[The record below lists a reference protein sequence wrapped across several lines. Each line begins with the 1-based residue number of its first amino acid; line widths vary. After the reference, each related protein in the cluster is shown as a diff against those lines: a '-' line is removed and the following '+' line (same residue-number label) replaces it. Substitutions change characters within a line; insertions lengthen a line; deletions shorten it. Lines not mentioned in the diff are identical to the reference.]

1 MTDFTMS
8 ATVPMTYGETVARV
22 RELLAEAGFGVL
34 TEIDMEAT
42 LRAKLGVEVGP
53 RIILGA
59 CRPALAHQALLADPR
74 VATMLPCN
82 VVVAATEHGASVEVF
97 DPAAMKAFSPAV
109 AEVAIEARERLSEM
123 MRALVADAAPGV
135 TADVED
141 PDAARP

>member
-82 VVVAATEHGASVEVF
+82 VVVADEGEETRVEIF
-97 DPAAMKAFSPAV
+97 DPSAMTSFSADASV
-109 AEVAIEARERLSEM
+109 AEVA
-123 MRALVADAAPGV
+123 ADARQRLTGMLEALTGK
-135 TADVED
+135 TKDD
-141 PDAARP
+141 DAARA